1 MGKDVTMRLLAGV
14 MAVMLA
20 FSGVVY
26 DADTPTPDQ
35 LKKMY
40 DEALAQLKN
49 AQDRKNELAKENEDL
64 KAKAEEMGK
73 DLAAAQAQVQDL
85 KRDLADNDE
94 KDFYLRAY
102 HAAWE
107 NFIARSPELMARWK
121 AFIGSDAAATAPS
134 TEPLIDPHW
143 PAIEEDPGDRPQ
155 GD

>member
-1 MGKDVTMRLLAGV
+1 MGKDGTMRLLAGV
-14 MAVMLA
+14 MAVMLV
-20 FSGVVY
+20 FSAVVQA
-26 DADTPTPDQ
+26 ADTPTPDQ

-40 DEALAQLKN
+40 DEALVQLKN

-64 KAKAEEMGK
+64 KAKAEETGK
-73 DLAAAQAQVQDL
+73 DLAAAQAQLQDL

-121 AFIGSDAAATAPS
+121 AFIGSDVASTAPS
-134 TEPLIDPHW
+134 TPPLIDPGW
-143 PAIEEDPGDRPQ
+143 PAIEEDPADRVDGD
-155 GD
+155 